1 MSKPIIKIHD
11 VETNEVIEREMTD
24 TEFSEWELDQAKA
37 QADKIAKAET
47 AATKAAEKT
56 ALLERLGIT
65 QEEAALLLGAN

>member
-1 MSKPIIKIHD
+1 
-11 VETNEVIEREMTD
+11 MTD

-37 QADKIAKAET
+37 QTDKIAKAET

-65 QEEAALLLGAN
+65 QDEAALLLGAN